1 MYIRGSVFVF
11 SILDFLA
18 LQQVIELAVGV
29 ELTPDIAGPFEDYP
43 ALVGRFLDTRVVLL
57 DNPRAVPQNGPGG
70 WFQLLLIPHP
80 IASNELG
87 SDEIDLTQHMLRALR
102 HFQVVCQADVPDA
115 LSEVFGMP

>member
-11 SILDFLA
+11 SILDYLA
-18 LQQVIELAVGV
+18 LQQVIELAIGV

-70 WFQLLLIPHP
+70 WFQLLLIPHA
-80 IASNELG
+80 IAGDELG
-87 SDEIDLTQHMLRALR
+87 PDEADLTQNVLRALR
-102 HFQVVCQADVPDA
+102 HVHVVCQAEIPDA
-115 LSEVFGMP
+115 LSEVFGLP